1 MTVRDGAGAVLATT
15 ALTGGTLS
23 KAGCTFAFRIHVP
36 DADAY
41 RVQVGRR
48 DPLTFSREELDKQG
62 WSVAA
67 RP

>member
-1 MTVRDGAGAVLATT
+1 MVVRDGSGAVLATT

-23 KAGCTFAFRIHVP
+23 KAGCSFAFRTHVP

-48 DPLTFSREELDKQG
+48 DPLTLSREELDKQG